1 MLGIGID
8 AVDIAR
14 FRLMLERRPELRQRL
29 FTPAECAAL
38 AQRSDAAA
46 SLAARFAVREATMK
60 SLGVGLGAFDF
71 HDVSIQTQDSGA
83 PSLLVVGRAA
93 EIAKRMGVTDWR
105 VSISHTD
112 TMAMAVVAAL

>member
-8 AVDIAR
+8 AIDIAR
-14 FRLMLERRPELRQRL
+14 FRLMLERRPELRVRL
-29 FTPAECAAL
+29 FTPAECTAL
-38 AQRSDAAA
+38 ANRLDATA
-46 SLAARFAVREATMK
+46 SLAARFAVREAAMK

-71 HDVSIQTQDSGA
+71 HDVSIETQEGGA
-83 PSLLVVGRAA
+83 PKLLVVGRAA
-93 EIAKRMGVTDWR
+93 ELAERMGVTDWR